1 MRNLIFLLFI
11 VLCSCDTDDD
21 ILMNIPCSE
30 ENCKIL
36 NPFNFNVTPDNES
49 LIITYGQSVI
59 VDAFEKVCIPDA
71 LDFYI
76 SENNDDFIKVKRV
89 FPSSGNFT
97 IEGLDDGKEY
107 FIKMV
112 NKHCELDSIVAPIQS
127 LIVKIIPLPILIDN
141 NGKRFEDFR
150 LSPDGNQFIYRS
162 INTNNWYL
170 SSLSNPQAGVKIIDD
185 AFYAKWNPNSNTEI
199 SFVQDTKV
207 NILPNL
213 QGSTSKYLKTINI
226 TTNHVTVLHEIEHLY
241 EFQNEHKPEQYW
253 IHEFH
258 YSINGTDIYFTSNK
272 DNGSS
277 NNLEKNVF
285 NNIWKLDLATGSIES
300 LSDFL
305 PDEFEIRDFIEDPR
319 NLGNFYITG
328 STYGEKIM
336 TEGPLFNSDRIDIHY
351 YNSVDKTIKP
361 IFISDYQEN
370 HISVDPRGDN
380 LIYVSNRSGN
390 HEIWCY
396 NLSSHQVKQITNGA
410 TYSPTFGWQHLN
422 WISDTEFMT
431 YVRHEGDFK
440 FAIFKIE

>member
-36 NPFNFNVTPDNES
+36 NPFNFYVTPDKES
-49 LIITYGQSVI
+49 LMITYGKSVF
-59 VDAFEKVCIPDA
+59 VDDFKKVCIPDA

-89 FPSSGNFT
+89 VPSSGNFT

-112 NKHCELDSIVAPIQS
+112 NRHCELDSIVAPIRS
-127 LIVKIIPLPILIDN
+127 VFARKIPFPILIDN
-141 NGKRFEDFR
+141 IGNGFEDFR
-150 LSPDGNQFIYRS
+150 LSPDGDQFIYRS
-162 INTNNWYL
+162 YTNNWYL

-185 AFYAKWNPNSNTEI
+185 AFYAQWNPNSTTEI
-199 SFVQDTKV
+199 SFVQQTSV
-207 NILPNL
+207 NVLPNL
-213 QGSTSKYLKTINI
+213 QGTTSKYLKTIDI
-226 TTNHVTVLHEIEHLY
+226 TTNHETVLHEIEHLS
-241 EFQNEHKPEQYW
+241 EFNDEHKPEQYW

-277 NNLEKNVF
+277 TNLEKKVF

-328 STYGEKIM
+328 STFGEKVLM
-336 TEGPLFNSDRIDIHY
+336 EAPLFNSDRIDIHY

-361 IFISDYQEN
+361 IFISDHQEN
-370 HISVDPRGDN
+370 DISIDPRGDN
-380 LIYVSNRSGN
+380 LIYVSDRSGN
-390 HEIWCY
+390 NEIWCY
-396 NLSSHQVKQITNGA
+396 NLSSQQVKQITNGA
-410 TYSPTFGWQHLN
+410 TYSPAFRWHHLN

-431 YVRHEGDFK
+431 YVRQDGDFK
-440 FAIFKIE
+440 IAIFSIK